1 VRKAPN
7 EPEFSLFLKQYH
19 KNGHISRDFDP
30 RSTNSGPKAN
40 IQVSNEQR
48 FRECTNTVCVAAGIV
63 SNANDQS
70 GKVIRESPPVLPLNL
85 CNAEKSFL
93 RMAKSI
99 VRNVT
104 LPLARKNI
112 LSHNVR

>member
-1 VRKAPN
+1 MSLNSRS
-7 EPEFSLFLKQYH
+7 FSSNITKTGTFPVILIHVAQIQGQKQT
-19 KNGHISRDFDP
+19 F
-30 RSTNSGPKAN
+30 RSQTSKDSGNVPTPFAWL
-40 IQVSNEQR
+40 
-48 FRECTNTVCVAAGIV
+48 AGIV

-85 CNAEKSFL
+85 CNTEKSFS